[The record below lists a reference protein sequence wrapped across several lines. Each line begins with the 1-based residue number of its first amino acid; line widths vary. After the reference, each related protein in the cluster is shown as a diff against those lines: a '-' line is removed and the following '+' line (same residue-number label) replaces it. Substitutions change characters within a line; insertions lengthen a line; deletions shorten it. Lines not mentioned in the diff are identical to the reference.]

1 LCTDLTN
8 RKSILLSNF
17 SYQTAEFSND
27 ILREVREELSMG
39 VDQEHLE
46 IKGSLNK
53 EQRAG
58 FNEIMDHVLNKKS
71 QVFFV
76 DGPGGTRKTFLRCVL
91 RG

>member
-1 LCTDLTN
+1 MCTDLTN
-8 RKSILLSNF
+8 RKSILISNF

-27 ILREVREELSMG
+27 ILSEVREELSVG

-58 FNEIMDHVLNKKS
+58 FDEIMDHVLNKKKAKCS
-71 QVFFV
+71 LLMVQEEQE
-76 DGPGGTRKTFLRCVL
+76 RCSY
-91 RG
+91 GAF